1 MARFILTLFG
11 VATLFFSTAHAAY
24 ADTDEV
30 YGLAQGCFAVQSSHN
45 DRFMRRYQTNGTIN
59 GGWSFDFSAA
69 SPDDAAQFYL
79 KPSGLGTF
87 MMRDQG
93 GRFLDTR
100 FPADITAGNVPGQHA
115 NWRIEE
121 RVEGGDQQFR
131 FTSLSLN
138 RTLRHN
144 WNSRGIYF
152 IDLLNPS
159 NRDSEAWFRLV
170 PAQNCEDFP
179 EAEVNIAGDLEPL
192 KGNASE
198 PVRGS
203 IDAHTHI
210 TSYEFMGG
218 TMMAGSPFHP
228 FGVTKALADSSNVH
242 GPNGT
247 LDVIGNLMGFND
259 INFRYNTAVWP
270 DFPFWPNHQSLSHTG
285 YYYRWIER
293 AFLGGQKMMVT
304 HLVENEVLCNL
315 QSTLLPQSWGG
326 TNSCNTMGSIDL
338 QILRLHEMQA
348 YTDAQAGGPGKGFFQ
363 LVSTPDEA
371 RQVIADGKMAIM
383 LGIEASELFNC
394 GLKDQTCSQAYVG
407 AQLQKYHDLGV
418 RAVYPIHRFDNQFG
432 GARIE
437 SGLINVGNN
446 LSTGRYFSTSAC
458 GDETQG
464 QMMYND
470 LGLFGLEALLG
481 ITGST
486 DYDETTDQ
494 CNNRGLTDLG
504 IYLVNQ
510 MMDMG
515 MIIEVDH
522 MSQHSHEAVLD
533 IAEAREYSGLISGH
547 SHMHAGANGTV
558 HPNATRIAE
567 LGGILAPYSSNAD
580 IIGGAISGF
589 LDKVEATNY
598 LPGVTFSTDMSGI
611 GNQPGPRESAAA
623 QPLEYPFTTELGL
636 TVNKQ
641 VTGNRSFDLNTDGMA
656 HYGLIADH
664 IQDIRER
671 TPVRIYESVMNS
683 AEAYLQMW
691 ERARAN
697 SNREFV
703 NPLPDYVTVYNR
715 GKGTCLDVPGNDDGV
730 NSSAWVDHYACQP
743 LARDQR
749 WLFDP
754 ILGTFANQV
763 GDNVLCLDNNGRP
776 WNNGYPNLQVC
787 DGSARQN
794 WQYSD
799 QRITNAGSNSHS
811 LDAYRSGWVGFWQSH
826 DGANQQW
833 ELHMESASGR
843 WAEYRSAKTGL
854 CLTASSAGAT
864 LNLAACSG
872 TAAQRWQWQPTQGL
886 LRSGLDP
893 SLCVSSAPQTSNDT
907 PLNLAQCSGSGA
919 QMFER
924 HADRSFRLQQ
934 DNSYAVDAA
943 GTELVMYQHHGGS
956 NQRWVATLPQ

>member
-1 MARFILTLFG
+1 M
-11 VATLFFSTAHAAY
+11 
-24 ADTDEV
+24 
-30 YGLAQGCFAVQSSHN
+30 
-45 DRFMRRYQTNGTIN
+45 
-59 GGWSFDFSAA
+59 
-69 SPDDAAQFYL
+69 
-79 KPSGLGTF
+79 
-87 MMRDQG
+87 
-93 GRFLDTR
+93 
-100 FPADITAGNVPGQHA
+100 
-115 NWRIEE
+115 
-121 RVEGGDQQFR
+121 
-131 FTSLSLN
+131 
-138 RTLRHN
+138 
-144 WNSRGIYF
+144 
-152 IDLLNPS
+152 
-159 NRDSEAWFRLV
+159 
-170 PAQNCEDFP
+170 
-179 EAEVNIAGDLEPL
+179 NIAGDLEPL
-192 KGNASE
+192 EGNASE

-242 GPNGT
+242 GPNGPGC
-247 LDVIGNLMGFND
+247 DRQPDGIQ
-259 INFRYNTAVWP
+259 RYQLLVLHRAGQTSP
-270 DFPFWPNHQSLSHTG
+270 SGPIISLSHTG

-338 QILRLHEMQA
+338 HIFRLHEMQA

-394 GLKDQTCSQAYVG
+394 GLKDQACSQAYVG

-598 LPGVTFSTDMSGI
+598 LPGVAF
-611 GNQPGPRESAAA
+611 
-623 QPLEYPFTTELGL
+623 
-636 TVNKQ
+636 
-641 VTGNRSFDLNTDGMA
+641 
-656 HYGLIADH
+656 
-664 IQDIRER
+664 
-671 TPVRIYESVMNS
+671 
-683 AEAYLQMW
+683 
-691 ERARAN
+691 
-697 SNREFV
+697 
-703 NPLPDYVTVYNR
+703 LPT
-715 GKGTCLDVPGNDDGV
+715 
-730 NSSAWVDHYACQP
+730 
-743 LARDQR
+743 
-749 WLFDP
+749 
-754 ILGTFANQV
+754 
-763 GDNVLCLDNNGRP
+763 
-776 WNNGYPNLQVC
+776 
-787 DGSARQN
+787 
-794 WQYSD
+794 
-799 QRITNAGSNSHS
+799 
-811 LDAYRSGWVGFWQSH
+811 
-826 DGANQQW
+826 
-833 ELHMESASGR
+833 
-843 WAEYRSAKTGL
+843 
-854 CLTASSAGAT
+854 
-864 LNLAACSG
+864 
-872 TAAQRWQWQPTQGL
+872 
-886 LRSGLDP
+886 
-893 SLCVSSAPQTSNDT
+893 
-907 PLNLAQCSGSGA
+907 
-919 QMFER
+919 
-924 HADRSFRLQQ
+924 
-934 DNSYAVDAA
+934 
-943 GTELVMYQHHGGS
+943 
-956 NQRWVATLPQ
+956 